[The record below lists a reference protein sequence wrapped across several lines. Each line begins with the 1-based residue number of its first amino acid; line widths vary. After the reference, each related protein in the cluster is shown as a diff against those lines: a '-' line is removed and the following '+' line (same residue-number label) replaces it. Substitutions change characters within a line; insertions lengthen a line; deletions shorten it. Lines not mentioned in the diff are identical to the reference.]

1 MLNSEITFKK
11 EETVYTI
18 PSFFSESVSK
28 KFSEDIIAI
37 QDDWWS
43 RSIYPADS
51 SNVVLNQRDYFNGA
65 DLTEKIEYAKNQF
78 NSGNFSYSFR
88 RTVNDHFDTCYC
100 VICKL
105 RETFDTQEVKDKISE
120 IVGEQVT
127 SFEETFASKY
137 MTSDYLSVHHD
148 KKKGDYAFIYQMTPD
163 WVPAHGG
170 LLHFW
175 NPETKEVYK
184 TVYPL
189 QNSLTIFRIKDVS
202 LTDHFV
208 SVNSGPNS
216 RFAYTGWFTC

>member
-11 EETVYTI
+11 EDGIYTI
-18 PSFFSESVSK
+18 PSFFSDSVSK
-28 KFSEDIIAI
+28 KFSDDIALI

-43 RSIYPADS
+43 HSIYPPDS
-51 SNVVLNQRDYFNGA
+51 SNTVFCQRGSNRIG
-65 DLTEKIEYAKNQF
+65 EKLDYAKNQF
-78 NSGNFSYSFR
+78 NLGNFSYSFR
-88 RTVNDHFDTCYC
+88 RSINDHYDTCYC

-105 RETFDTQEVKDKISE
+105 RETFNTEEVKDTISE
-120 IVGEQVT
+120 IIGEKV
-127 SFEETFASKY
+127 SKFEETFASKY
-137 MTSDYLSVHHD
+137 MTSDYLSIHHD
-148 KKKGDYAFIYQMTPD
+148 KTKGDYAFIYQMTPS
-163 WVPAHGG
+163 WNPSHGG

-189 QNSLTIFRIKDVS
+189 QNSLTIFKIKDVP

-208 SVNSGPNS
+208 SVNSGPNP